1 MAYTATYDGGLTR
14 TMSRSMSRRPSMGY
28 AVSAPAAYSHGG
40 YVEPGMESYSLSYPL
55 YAPQPSTAV
64 VPLSRRLTGP
74 WYDDINDY
82 GDTPYYD
89 DMTGGYSRPV
99 TPHTLT
105 PHPPHTMVTIP
116 PQPIRHR
123 RNSAVSFVSPT
134 HGRDAYAHYR
144 HGGRPGSLNIKFK
157 RKGAF
162 MAGIGLDEAQSHIR
176 LSNNDAYSIHDLHA
190 DPRGRILL
198 KVKWVG
204 YSSLTYEIPLD
215 AYDGRVNLS
224 TLARRV
230 SRACVHYLQ
239 ANVIP
244 ILWDRVELHHLEEVS
259 YGVWQPMLSTR

>member
-1 MAYTATYDGGLTR
+1 QYVQ
-14 TMSRSMSRRPSMGY
+14 PSYGP
-28 AVSAPAAYSHGG
+28 V
-40 YVEPGMESYSLSYPL
+40 
-55 YAPQPSTAV
+55 YAPQASTAV

-74 WYDDINDY
+74 SGYDDINDY
-82 GDTPYYD
+82 GDSPYYD
-89 DMTGGYSRPV
+89 DRPIPGGYSRP
-99 TPHTLT
+99 
-105 PHPPHTMVTIP
+105 
-116 PQPIRHR
+116 PIRHR
-123 RNSAVSFVSPT
+123 RHSAVSFVTPS
-134 HGRDAYAHYR
+134 GRDAYSQYR
-144 HGGRPGSLNIKFK
+144 HGTRPGSLSIKFK

-162 MAGIGLDEAQSHIR
+162 MAGIGLDEAQSHVR
-176 LSNNDAYSIHDLHA
+176 LSNNDAYSMHDLHA

-244 ILWDRVELHHLEEVS
+244 VLWDRVELHHLEEVS